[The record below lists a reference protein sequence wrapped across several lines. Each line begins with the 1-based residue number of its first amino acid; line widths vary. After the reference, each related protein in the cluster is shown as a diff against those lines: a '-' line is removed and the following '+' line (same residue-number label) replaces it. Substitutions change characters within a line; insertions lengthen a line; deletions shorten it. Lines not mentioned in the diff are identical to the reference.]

1 MSWLTKEFL
10 ANTQA
15 KSGTSPFGPF
25 AAFMPNQARNM
36 PQQNTAQAFDLQ
48 EFGREQLAAQRDH
61 MKMLVDAIA
70 KPRGVQR
77 LGIDGRPEDPNKK
90 TGLDGFYQMNPHLA
104 RSTENPT
111 SAADFNKRVYG
122 EGGRWGGV
130 GGGDYG
136 AQVQAQQA
144 ARAAEHPIER
154 YGSGFALTP
163 EKGTMGLVS
172 RKTEMLPMGQ
182 QSSTGGFTN
191 TSFVQRQGGQPGTTV
206 VNGVQTPL
214 ASFLLGAGRAQQK
227 GQTSGNYQMGL
238 TPEDIKKMVMN
249 PAFGKRM

>member
-15 KSGTSPFGPF
+15 KSGTSPLGPF
-25 AAFMPNQARNM
+25 AAFLPNQARNM
-36 PQQNTAQAFDLQ
+36 PQQNAAQPFDLQ
-48 EFGREQLAAQRDH
+48 GFGREQLAAQKDH

-90 TGLDGFYQMNPHLA
+90 SGLDGFYQMNPHLA

-122 EGGRWGGV
+122 EGGRWGGMDKQRYDE
-130 GGGDYG
+130 GNSPWAD
-136 AQVQAQQA
+136 AVQGQQMLQEQRNA
-144 ARAAEHPIER
+144 ANPMSR
-154 YGSGFALTP
+154 YGTGSVQ
-163 EKGTMGLVS
+163 MG
-172 RKTEMLPMGQ
+172 REG
-182 QSSTGGFTN
+182 
-191 TSFVQRQGGQPGTTV
+191 QGGTTT

-214 ASFLLGAGRAQQK
+214 ASFLLGAARAQQK

-238 TPEDIKKMVMN
+238 TPEEIKAMLMN